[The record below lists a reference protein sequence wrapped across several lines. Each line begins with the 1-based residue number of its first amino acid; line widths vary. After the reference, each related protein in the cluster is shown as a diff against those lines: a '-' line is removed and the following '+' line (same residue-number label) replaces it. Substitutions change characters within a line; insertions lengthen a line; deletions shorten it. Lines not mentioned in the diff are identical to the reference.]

1 MCSMGA
7 QLADALLAL
16 RRGDMTLDQ
25 FKSATSPDAVQRWMA
40 ATQLPGTL
48 GARPC
53 THAMRTSAL
62 EFL

>member
-1 MCSMGA
+1 MRA

-25 FKSATSPDAVQRWMA
+25 FKAATSPDAVQRWMA

-48 GARPC
+48 GVRCAC
-53 THAMRTSAL
+53 TLTCCML
-62 EFL
+62 CCCII